1 MILTRKDL
9 EEIKARAE
17 NATDGP
23 WECGTDE
30 GDHGNHPCVDFFPG
44 GHKNSRATLPL
55 DAGMLDE
62 DAEFIAHS
70 RTDIPRL
77 VETIETLVRILQSE
91 QELKEGKWRVL
102 K

>member
-17 NATDGP
+17 NATEGP
-23 WECGTDE
+23 WETFTDPHYDGYTIE
-30 GDHGNHPCVDFFPG
+30 SPKPTSQVSNTVHYRVD
-44 GHKNSRATLPL
+44 A
-55 DAGMLDE
+55 D
-62 DAEFIAHS
+62 FIAYA
-70 RTDIPRL
+70 RTDIPSL